1 LRALAELDPK
11 NDLAPRIVKWL
22 LNNRRNGY
30 YWRSTRDTAQVI
42 AAMSEFM
49 RASGE
54 GAPDYALT
62 IELDGRP
69 LRELRVTPE
78 GMFTLDNRVVLH
90 GLHLSPGPHTVTF
103 KKTGDGAL
111 YYSTYLSYFTK
122 EEDVEGA
129 GNEIFIERDYY
140 KLVPRTQTVNLPDSA
155 VSVTPPAGQDK
166 PLAQT
171 GHSEDRAVFT
181 RVPLKTGDAVQS
193 GDLIEV
199 VLKITSKN
207 DYDFLAFEDFKPA
220 GCEPLEVRSG
230 GRWAGGLCANVELRD
245 EKVVF
250 FIGLLAQGE
259 HVLRYKLRA
268 ETPGEFHALP
278 THGFAMYAPEVKAIS
293 DEMRVRVND

>member
-1 LRALAELDPK
+1 MHSMSLLIGTDDGLYRVDELPFERGDPEQVLECDVVTAVKSWDHADGIFVASSTGAYRSRDGGETWEDLEVPLGDRFWHAGESEVWSILA
-11 NDLAPRIVKWL
+11 
-22 LNNRRNGY
+22 
-30 YWRSTRDTAQVI
+30 T
-42 AAMSEFM
+42 
-49 RASGE
+49 GE
-54 GAPDYALT
+54 
-62 IELDGRP
+62 
-69 LRELRVTPE
+69 
-78 GMFTLDNRVVLH
+78 
-90 GLHLSPGPHTVTF
+90 
-103 KKTGDGAL
+103 GAL

-122 EEDVEGA
+122 EEDIEAA

-140 KLVPRTQTVNLPDSA
+140 KLVPRTQSVNLPDSA
-155 VSVTPPAGQDK
+155 VSATPPAGRDK

-220 GCEPLEVRSG
+220 GCEPLELRSG
-230 GRWAGGLCANVELRD
+230 GRWAGGLVANVELRD

-278 THGFAMYAPEVKAIS
+278 TKGFAMYAPEVKAIS
-293 DEMRVRVND
+293 DEMRLRVND